1 MDGNIVFS
9 MKLLLNEIFN
19 RSHYNIPQ
27 LDGEKCSYCHKP
39 ILVCKKTVIGKNNKC
54 IQIIDRSV
62 RVDCDEANG
71 EKTKNVA
78 FHRKCWKFVLEKTT
92 L

>member
-1 MDGNIVFS
+1 MDGDIVYS
-9 MKLLLNEIFN
+9 MRLLLNEIFN
-19 RSHYNIPQ
+19 RNHYNIPQ
-27 LDGEKCSYCHKP
+27 LDGEKCHHCHKP
-39 ILVCKKTVIGKNNKC
+39 IIVCKKTIIGKNHKC

-62 RVDCDEANG
+62 RVDCDEADG

-78 FHRKCWKFVLEKTT
+78 FHRTCWQIILSQAQ